1 MGGAEEEESL
11 ILAFAVA
18 FGFGN
23 KEIKTNHTHPAAS
36 ILIQAFTK
44 AFFQFLLPFKRD
56 FLLASAYC

>member
-1 MGGAEEEESL
+1 MGGGEKEESL
-11 ILAFAVA
+11 ILAFAA